1 MWLPKCVVPAT
12 RGVTARRTVQTAV
25 TRWRGVVGWGTGWT
39 VQPISVGDGV
49 FYTIAKFRHV
59 FVPQCNVAFEMDFN
73 LIVSSLR

>member
-1 MWLPKCVVPAT
+1 M
-12 RGVTARRTVQTAV
+12 
-25 TRWRGVVGWGTGWT
+25 VGWGTGWT